1 MPNKELLTGQVKLSK
16 SGKGIFE
23 VSQDEK
29 YFLPKREMF
38 KVFPDDIVKCSITLK
53 DRAKI
58 VEVVKRNTKNV
69 KGILKYS
76 KKRYFLNSI
85 DSSYHFD
92 ILIESKISDSKKV
105 GDVFEAK
112 IVKQPSLKYKPTAR
126 IISSKQISDP
136 FEEAFEVAIEGSDL
150 QLNWPKSVISETNRI
165 DSSFKD
171 SNKNIRKDL
180 RNLPFVTIDGKSA
193 KDFDDALF
201 AKPNGSGFSLFV
213 AIADVAEYVK
223 FDSALDLEAINRG
236 TSIYFRRKVIPMLPE
251 KISNDLCSLRP
262 DEDKLTL
269 TCEMQL
275 NRNGELDD
283 FKFYNSVI
291 KSKARLTYEKLGKY
305 FEKEKPHML
314 NEVAESLK
322 SLEKIYRLL
331 AENRS
336 KRQAIDFDLPEY
348 YPLSDKDKKIKNF
361 LPLERNHSH
370 QLVEECMIL
379 ANVCAAQLVDKSKI
393 PSIYRSHEKPDPL
406 KILNLKNFLT
416 SRQIKNNMDSY
427 KVRENLI
434 SWMKA
439 AKTKKSSEII
449 NIQILRSMSLAKYDP
464 KITSHFAL
472 SLDKY
477 THFTSPI
484 RRYADLV
491 VHRCIKTLIAQNIDS
506 KNSKKTFIKDSS
518 FPYSLNSV
526 SDIAEDIS
534 IKDRNAEKISRKETK
549 FLQCKCAENYLGQT
563 FDGIIVSA
571 FEFGIFI
578 KILELNIEG
587 FIHVS
592 KLSKKDYLVFDES
605 SMSMKST
612 KNKRSFYI
620 GDSLK
625 IKIESVESFKGR
637 VNLSMS

>member
-38 KVFPDDIVKCSITLK
+38 KVFPNDIVKCSITLK

-58 VEVVKRNTKNV
+58 IEVVKRNTKNV

-92 ILIESKISDSKKV
+92 ILIDSKISDSKKI
-105 GDVFEAK
+105 GDIFEAK
-112 IVKQPSLKYKPTAR
+112 IVNQPSLKYKPTAR

-136 FEEAFEVAIEGSDL
+136 FEEAFEVAIEGSDI
-150 QLNWPKSVISETNRI
+150 QLNWPKPVISETNRI

-171 SNKNIRKDL
+171 LNKDIRKDL

-331 AENRS
+331 AANRS

-348 YPLSDKDKKIKNF
+348 YPLSDKDKRIKNF

-506 KNSKKTFIKDSS
+506 KNSKKTFIKNSS

-534 IKDRNAEKISRKETK
+534 NKDRNAEKISRKETK

-587 FIHVS
+587 FVHVS

-612 KNKRSFYI
+612 KNKRSFHI

-625 IKIESVESFKGR
+625 IKIDSVESFKGR

>member
-38 KVFPDDIVKCSITLK
+38 KVFPNDIVKCSITLK

-58 VEVVKRNTKNV
+58 IEVVKRNTKNV

-92 ILIESKISDSKKV
+92 ILIDSKISDSKKV
-105 GDVFEAK
+105 GDIFEAK

-136 FEEAFEVAIEGSDL
+136 FEEAFEVAIEGSDI
-150 QLNWPKSVISETNRI
+150 QLNWPKPVISETNRI

-171 SNKNIRKDL
+171 LNKDIRKDL

-331 AENRS
+331 AANRS

-506 KNSKKTFIKDSS
+506 KNSKKTFIKNNS

-534 IKDRNAEKISRKETK
+534 VKDRNAEKISRKETK

-625 IKIESVESFKGR
+625 IKIDSVESFKGR

>member
-1 MPNKELLTGQVKLSK
+1 MPNKELLIGQVKLSK

-38 KVFPDDIVKCSITLK
+38 KVFPNDIVKCSITLK

-76 KKRYFLNSI
+76 KKKYFLNSI

-92 ILIESKISDSKKV
+92 ILIESKISNSKKI
-105 GDVFEAK
+105 GDILEAK
-112 IVKQPSLKYKPTAR
+112 IIKQPSLKYKPTAR

-136 FEEAFEVAIEGSDL
+136 FEEAFEVAIEGSDI
-150 QLNWPKSVISETNRI
+150 QLNWPKPVISETNRI

-236 TSIYFRRKVIPMLPE
+236 ASIYFRKKVIPMLPE

-314 NEVAESLK
+314 IEVAESLK

-331 AENRS
+331 AANRS

-348 YPLSDKDKKIKNF
+348 YPVSDKDRKIKNF

-379 ANVCAAQLVDKSKI
+379 ANVCAAQLLDKSKI

-434 SWMKA
+434 SWMKT

-491 VHRCIKTLIAQNIDS
+491 VHRCIKTLVAQNIDS
-506 KNSKKTFIKDSS
+506 KISKKAFIKNSS

-587 FIHVS
+587 FVHVS

-605 SMSMKST
+605 SMSMKSA
-612 KNKRSFYI
+612 KNKRSFHV

-625 IKIESVESFKGR
+625 IKIDSVESFKGR